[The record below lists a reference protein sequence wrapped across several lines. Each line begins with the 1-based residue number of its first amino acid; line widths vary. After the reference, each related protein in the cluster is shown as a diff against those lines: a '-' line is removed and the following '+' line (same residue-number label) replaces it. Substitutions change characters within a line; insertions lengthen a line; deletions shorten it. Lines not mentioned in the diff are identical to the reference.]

1 VKVLIFS
8 AFDPIPSDNI
18 SPIRYAHLAEEFLH
32 HGHEVEYITSY
43 FFHLKKTFRKAK
55 DWSDIGTPK
64 NLKLTKIATPSYRNH
79 VGLRRL
85 YSHFILARNL
95 KSYLDKLKKEDEP
108 ALIICAYPPISA
120 NYYLARWTQKKKIPY
135 ILDIQD
141 LWPFNFNQF
150 VPLANKI
157 ILSPLKSKFRY
168 IISHAA
174 ALAPVCGDYMRYI
187 PVKYQKKPNHVFRL
201 GIESELFPALSKN
214 NAGNKNFEL
223 LYIGTGS
230 TNKLLLKAIE
240 AIRNLNGVNLHIIG
254 LREYSYE
261 IEKYLEE
268 NNIKNIRITPWL
280 NQNDLKEEA
289 VKYDAALL
297 LVNPNSLIYFPNKA
311 FAYFASGLPVISNI
325 RGGELEEII
334 AENNFGITIKDDT
347 EKSIQEAVYA
357 LQADKDV
364 SNRMRIQQFA
374 RKNFDSESIYKAY
387 YIWAMQVYKGIQ

>member
-1 VKVLIFS
+1 MKVLIFS

-18 SPIRYAHLAEEFLH
+18 SPIRYAHLAEEFLRN
-32 HGHEVEYITSY
+32 GHEVEYITSY

-55 DWSDIGTPK
+55 EWSDGTSPE
-64 NLKLTKIATPSYRNH
+64 NLKLTKIETPAYQKH
-79 VGLRRL
+79 VGFKRL

-95 KSYLDKLKKEDEP
+95 RAYLKKLKKEEMP
-108 ALIICAYPPISA
+108 ELVVTAYPPIWA
-120 NYYLARWTQKKKIPY
+120 NYYLAKWALRNKIPY

-150 VPLANKI
+150 IPFGRNL
-157 ILSPLKSKFRY
+157 ILSPLRKQLMY
-168 IISHAA
+168 IISKSV
-174 ALAPVCGDYMRYI
+174 ALAPVSGDYMHYI
-187 PVKYQKKPNHVFRL
+187 PVKYHAKPHKVFRL
-201 GIESELFPALSKN
+201 GIETCLFPKVTNQLAQNKAL
-214 NAGNKNFEL
+214 EL

-230 TNKLLLKAIE
+230 TNKMLEKSISALK
-240 AIRNLNGVNLHIIG
+240 NVNGVNLHIIG

-280 NQNDLKEEA
+280 NQDELKKEA

-297 LVNPNSLIYFPNKA
+297 LVNPKSLIYFPNKA
-311 FAYFASGLPVISNI
+311 FAYFAAGLPVISNI

-334 AENNFGITIKDDT
+334 DKNNFGITIKDDAET
-347 EKSIQEAVYA
+347 SIQAAVEN
-357 LQADKDV
+357 LKLKKDIN
-364 SNRMRIQQFA
+364 NRVRIQDFA
-374 RKNFDSESIYKAY
+374 RKNFDFESIYSDY